1 MHENEIVHGD
11 IKSDNIMLD
20 KHFEPKIGDFGAV
33 RFLYTRLEKP
43 DTHIIV
49 KNQTGTE
56 IYLPRWYVAGE
67 GKVAVRKP
75 VDIFSFGVVLMEILS
90 NRIVSTN
97 GADGQ
102 NLRHFI
108 DSIGQYEAP
117 PPDFITSVD
126 SDNSSFLHQGKE
138 YWLTE
143 IFFHWGKDCTKTGTQ
158 MAKETP
164 RPWLCLPKIDV
175 IHNEFSGMYLY
186 YNPNLSENERE
197 ILDPESQSQ
206 FMSELM
212 SH

>member
-1 MHENEIVHGD
+1 MKVKIVSFDTKKVNLDLITLINHLEN
-11 IKSDNIMLD
+11 
-20 KHFEPKIGDFGAV
+20 PKTPNCI
-33 RFLYTRLEKP
+33 T
-43 DTHIIV
+43 I
-49 KNQTGTE
+49 
-56 IYLPRWYVAGE
+56 
-67 GKVAVRKP
+67 
-75 VDIFSFGVVLMEILS
+75 VLMEILS